1 MRLIASPG
9 IPALV
14 DAASASYRAAGLFA
28 WRFACSKLRADPV
41 FTAILARGLL
51 GDSKR
56 ILDLGCG
63 QGLLASWLL
72 AAAAAYREGSWPS
85 HWPRPPDPL
94 EYTGVEINPRE
105 AARARAALGERARIV
120 QGDISHVDYGPAD
133 AIILLD
139 VLQYIDPASQEAVLT
154 RARAAL
160 APRGVLLLRV
170 ADPDGGV
177 GFVLGT
183 LLDRLVA
190 LIRRGRWIRL
200 SCRPQGEWRVLL
212 ERLGFAT
219 DAMNMSE
226 GTPFANILVRARPS

>member
-1 MRLIASPG
+1 MIASPG

-14 DAASASYRAAGLFA
+14 EAASASYRAAGPFA
-28 WRFACSKLRADPV
+28 WRFACKKLRADPV
-41 FTAILARGLL
+41 FRAILARGLL

-63 QGLLASWLL
+63 QGLLATWLL
-72 AAAAAYREGSWPS
+72 AAEAAYRAGGWPS
-85 HWPRPPDPL
+85 HWPRPPAPL

-105 AARARAALGERARIV
+105 VARARAALGERGRIV
-120 QGDISHVDYGPAD
+120 QGDISHVDYGAAD
-133 AIILLD
+133 AIVLLD

-170 ADPDGGV
+170 ADPEGGV

-183 LLDRLVA
+183 LLDSLVA
-190 LIRRGRWIRL
+190 LLRRGRWIRL
-200 SCRPQGEWRVLL
+200 CSRPQDEWRVLL
-212 ERLGFAT
+212 ERLGFAS
-219 DAMNMSE
+219 DALPMSE
-226 GTPFANILVRARPS
+226 GTPFANILVLARPA

>member
-1 MRLIASPG
+1 MITSLG

-14 DAASASYRAAGLFA
+14 EAASASYRTAGLFA
-28 WRFACSKLRADPV
+28 WGFAYNKLRGDPV
-41 FTAILARGLL
+41 FTAILAQGLL

-63 QGLLASWLL
+63 QGLLATWLL
-72 AAAAAYREGSWPS
+72 AAEAAYREGGWPS
-85 HWPRPPDPL
+85 HWPRPPAPL
-94 EYTGVEINPRE
+94 QYTGVEINPRE
-105 AARARAALGERARIV
+105 VARARAALGERARIV

-139 VLQYIDPASQEAVLT
+139 VLQYMDPASQEAVLT

-160 APRGVLLLRV
+160 ATRGVLLLRV
-170 ADPDGGV
+170 ADPDGGA

-190 LIRRGRWIRL
+190 LLRRGRWIRL
-200 SCRPQGEWRVLL
+200 SSRPQAEWRVLL

-219 DAMNMSE
+219 DALPMSA
-226 GTPFANILVRARPS
+226 GTPFANILVLARPS

>member
-1 MRLIASPG
+1 VRVIASPG

-14 DAASASYRAAGLFA
+14 DAASASYRTAGLFA
-28 WRFACSKLRADPV
+28 WRFACNKLRADPV

-63 QGLLASWLL
+63 QGLLATWLL
-72 AAAAAYREGSWPS
+72 AAAAAYREGGWPS
-85 HWPRPPDPL
+85 HWPRPPDPV
-94 EYTGVEINPRE
+94 EYTGIEINPRE

-160 APRGVLLLRV
+160 APRGVLLLRI

-190 LIRRGRWIRL
+190 LIRRGRWIQL
-200 SCRPQGEWRVLL
+200 SSRPLGEWRVRL

-219 DAMNMSE
+219 EALPMSE
-226 GTPFANILVRARPS
+226 GTPFANILLLARPS

>member
-1 MRLIASPG
+1 MIASPG
-9 IPALV
+9 VPALV

-28 WRFACSKLRADPV
+28 RRFACSKLRADPV

-63 QGLLASWLL
+63 QGLLATWLL

-190 LIRRGRWIRL
+190 LMRRGRWIRL
-200 SCRPQGEWRVLL
+200 SSRPLGEWRVRL

-219 DAMNMSE
+219 EALPMSE
-226 GTPFANILVRARPS
+226 GTPFANILLLARPS

>member
-1 MRLIASPG
+1 MTTSFG
-9 IPALV
+9 VPALV
-14 DAASASYRAAGLFA
+14 DAASAPYRAAGLFA
-28 WRFACSKLRADPV
+28 WQFAYHKLRGDPV

-51 GDSKR
+51 GDSQR

-63 QGLLASWLL
+63 QGLLATWLL
-72 AAAAAYREGSWPS
+72 AADAAYREERWPS
-85 HWPRPPDPL
+85 HWPRPPAPVD
-94 EYTGVEINPRE
+94 YTGVEINPQE
-105 AARARAALGERARIV
+105 VARARTALGERARIV

-139 VLQYIDPASQEAVLT
+139 VLHYIDPASQEAVLT

-170 ADPDGGV
+170 ADPHGGV

-190 LIRRGRWIRL
+190 LIRRGRWIEL
-200 SCRPQGEWRVLL
+200 SSRPLGGWRVLL

-219 DAMNMSE
+219 EALPMSA
-226 GTPFANILVRARPS
+226 GTPFANILLLARPS